1 MRISDRSSV
10 VCSSDL
16 PGFSQ
21 KAPDYGSDW
30 KRVLHAQ
37 QSVVFH
43 APLPVEGE
51 VRGELTIDHIVDKG
65 ADKGALL
72 YSTRKISD
80 AATGTLLASV
90 TQVSFLR
97 GDGGC
102 GGPSLPPRAPH
113 QVPSSAADERAELA
127 TRPEQAL
134 IYRLSGRSEE

>member
-1 MRISDRSSV
+1 MRISDWSSD

-16 PGFSQ
+16 
-21 KAPDYGSDW
+21 
-30 KRVLHAQ
+30 
-37 QSVVFH
+37 
-43 APLPVEGE
+43 
-51 VRGELTIDHIVDKG
+51 DHIVDKG

-80 AATGTLLASV
+80 DATGTLLASV

-113 QVPSSAADERAELA
+113 QVPSSAADECAVLE

-134 IYRLSGRSEE
+134 IYRLSALGRASCKERDCPYGSLPVVAVALKKIK